1 MDISTFQCTA
11 WEKIN
16 KKDGKIHLNYLP
28 KK

>member
-1 MDISTFQCTA
+1 MDVSTFHCTA

-16 KKDGKIHLNYLP
+16 KNSGKIHLNYLP